1 MSTTPTN
8 PILDE
13 LSKLSPGAQ
22 SALLQ
27 AHQSVSQAPTATI
40 PPPTGGVKVPAIGRP
55 AYEQPTTALQKPSN
69 APSMP
74 ASDTSAPIPK
84 MNFQMPNLPQ
94 TMTPPTL
101 PKPAKGTMAGDL
113 AERQR
118 LMDTGPGISQ
128 IHSKIENSE
137 FGQNHPTL
145 GKILGW
151 GAQIPLQALDVAG
164 STLAPRLAMMTPGT
178 ELHHLAL
185 LKQDNNAIKQ
195 DEETEKEKAATGLQ
209 NAETYRKLHPAEKYT
224 TIDSDEGKMRFDTA
238 TGEVAPLTVN
248 GQSLQSPGKKTAP
261 VLHET
266 DQGLM
271 LVNPE
276 TKEVTPLTYG
286 GQPLMPK
293 SAAPKGR
300 EHVNLQGQSGPIAAT
315 YDPGSGKYFDSK
327 GQEISNPVPYEKPEK
342 TGSGEG
348 RSDKSYQFHASEL
361 DKLGTPIQQR
371 LGRLGTLVDTVYQKT
386 PQADALIAPELLTVM
401 AGGQG
406 SGLRMNEAEIA
417 RIVGGRS
424 KWEDL
429 KSAVNKWKLDPSKAL
444 SITDEQRDEINNLL
458 KTVSNKLYQKNDV
471 LTDARRK
478 LSETDDPHTHRK
490 ILADTYERLA
500 NIDEGKQNP
509 TGGQGGGKEIH
520 YKIVG
525 GKLVA
530 Q

>member
-118 LMDTGPGISQ
+118 LMDTGSGISQ

-209 NAETYRKLHPAEKYT
+209 NSEIPLKLAQANLADAKATPASERVGITPDEITYHDL
-224 TIDSDEGKMRFDTA
+224 
-238 TGEVAPLTVN
+238 LT
-248 GQSLQSPGKKTAP
+248 Q
-261 VLHET
+261 
-266 DQGLM
+266 
-271 LVNPE
+271 VNPDTGKPYTHIE
-276 TKEVTPLTYG
+276 ALKAVAQTKQDV
-286 GQPLMPK
+286 
-293 SAAPKGR
+293 
-300 EHVNLQGQSGPIAAT
+300 
-315 YDPGSGKYFDSK
+315 
-327 GQEISNPVPYEKPEK
+327 KPEK
-342 TGSGEG
+342 TPPAGNDFEQYYKDYITENHLPDSAHNRLLARQEWGKAVQPPERPQREPRQLAIGPDGKVIELSPGVTVPQGTKSVSGG
-348 RSDKSYQFHASEL
+348 IA
-361 DKLGTPIQQR
+361 G
-371 LGRLGTLVDTVYQKT
+371 QKET
-386 PQADALIAPELLTVM
+386 MDETRRADLAENMKENIAKYRDILHRRPELFGPVAGRVTGAKEMIGTSDPDVAALKAIEEQMGM
-401 AGGQG
+401 AMVGAHAMRNAQHVSTAANALVNGRKNSPVAIERALDDAESSLATFIKDAGREPSGG
-406 SGLRMNEAEIA
+406 
-417 RIVGGRS
+417 
-424 KWEDL
+424 
-429 KSAVNKWKLDPSKAL
+429 
-444 SITDEQRDEINNLL
+444 
-458 KTVSNKLYQKNDV
+458 KTGNTQ
-471 LTDARRK
+471 
-478 LSETDDPHTHRK
+478 
-490 ILADTYERLA
+490 
-500 NIDEGKQNP
+500 
-509 TGGQGGGKEIH
+509 TGGGGKEIH